1 MINFLVKRFVK
12 DYENVE
18 NAKVRTAY
26 GMLASILGI
35 CCNLFLFSSKLF
47 AGFLVNSISVMAD
60 AFNNLSDAV
69 SSIIGFV
76 GVRMAEKPAD
86 EEHPFG
92 HGRMEYIA
100 AFMVA
105 FLVVQVGFSLLKTA
119 VEKILHPETLSF
131 SLFSVGIL
139 VLSVLIK
146 LWMASYNR
154 KLGKKINS
162 TVMMATAADSLGD
175 VGATSATI
183 VSLLVFRFF
192 HINIDGII
200 GLVVSVLVLIAG
212 INIAKDTLAPLLGE
226 AIDPEVYK
234 KISDFVESY
243 DGIIGSHDLIVHN
256 YGPSRSMASIHAEVP
271 SKVDIE
277 TSHAVV
283 DQIERDAL
291 EKLGIFLVIHMDP
304 VETDNELAAILKEM
318 AIDVILHL
326 DSRLTLHDFRIAQ
339 SPARINLIFDLVVP
353 RDYTRQMRE
362 ELTRQVC
369 EKVRERDRRCACIVT
384 VENSY
389 RQEEY
394 QG

>member
-1 MINFLVKRFVK
+1 M
-12 DYENVE
+12 
-18 NAKVRTAY
+18 
-26 GMLASILGI
+26 
-35 CCNLFLFSSKLF
+35 
-47 AGFLVNSISVMAD
+47 
-60 AFNNLSDAV
+60 
-69 SSIIGFV
+69 
-76 GVRMAEKPAD
+76 
-86 EEHPFG
+86 
-92 HGRMEYIA
+92 
-100 AFMVA
+100 
-105 FLVVQVGFSLLKTA
+105 
-119 VEKILHPETLSF
+119 
-131 SLFSVGIL
+131 
-139 VLSVLIK
+139 
-146 LWMASYNR
+146 
-154 KLGKKINS
+154 
-162 TVMMATAADSLGD
+162 
-175 VGATSATI
+175 
-183 VSLLVFRFF
+183 
-192 HINIDGII
+192 
-200 GLVVSVLVLIAG
+200 
-212 INIAKDTLAPLLGE
+212 
-226 AIDPEVYK
+226 
-234 KISDFVESY
+234 ESY

>member
-60 AFNNLSDAV
+60 AFNNLSDAA

-154 KLGKKINS
+154 NLGKKINS

-369 EKVRERDRRCACIVT
+369 EKVRERDRRCACIIT